1 MGTFTPAQLVP
12 FSSLPANNQPLTSS
26 AHGVPTSASR
36 TPAGAEFAASRDTL
50 GSDPQQR
57 IANQFEATVYHSQVR
72 QISLAARFQ
81 EVAARFADSEDG
93 SAGAAKFKAQQLTFD
108 FFAESREETLVQFGR
123 RTQAVAKGLQGTR
136 QETFLQASR
145 RVAARFQFSA
155 TISGSAL
162 NGFARAAED
171 VQGADDILAK
181 LLDLAN
187 QLLSAADDAFNEF
200 FSLFDGSISKDSG
213 EARPDFVQKIMDQ
226 FMQAAGA
233 FFNPGTNQA
242 GSGARAAS
250 FSFQMEMKFEFSFEV
265 SVQGE
270 VQQSDPIMFDLDGDG
285 FELSSYTQGAR
296 FDILGNGK
304 QANTAFVNGGDAF
317 LALDRNRDGQ
327 INSGSE
333 LFGDQNGAANG
344 FEELRKLDSNGDGVI
359 NRTDR
364 DYAQLLLWRDNGDGK
379 SDPGELISLAE
390 AGIEEI
396 SLQYR
401 DVNLAAAGGNRLA
414 QLATFRWS
422 DGRLGN
428 TADAILNYTVT

>member
-12 FSSLPANNQPLTSS
+12 FSPLPANNQPLTSS
-26 AHGVPTSASR
+26 ARGAATPASQA
-36 TPAGAEFAASRDTL
+36 PAGAELATSRDTL

-72 QISLAARFQ
+72 QVSLAAQFQ
-81 EVAARFADSEDG
+81 EVAARFADTGDG
-93 SAGAAKFKAQQLTFD
+93 SPGATEFRAQQLTFD
-108 FFAESREETLVQFGR
+108 FFAESREETLVQFGQ
-123 RTQAVAKGLQGTR
+123 RTQSVAKGLEGTQ

-162 NGFARAAED
+162 NGFANAAED
-171 VQGADDILAK
+171 VQGRDEILAK

-187 QLLSAADDAFNEF
+187 QLLSAADEAFNEF
-200 FSLFDGSISKDSG
+200 FSLFDGSVTENSG
-213 EARPDFVQKIMDQ
+213 EGQPDFVQKIMDQ

-233 FFNPGTNQA
+233 LFNPGANQS
-242 GSGARAAS
+242 GSGSQAAS

-270 VQQSDPIMFDLDGDG
+270 VQQSDPIMFDLDSDG

-327 INSGSE
+327 ITSGSE
-333 LFGDQNGAANG
+333 LFGDQNGAVNG

-364 DYAQLLLWRDNGDGK
+364 DCAQLLLWRDNGDGK
-379 SDPGELISLAE
+379 SDPGELLSLAE